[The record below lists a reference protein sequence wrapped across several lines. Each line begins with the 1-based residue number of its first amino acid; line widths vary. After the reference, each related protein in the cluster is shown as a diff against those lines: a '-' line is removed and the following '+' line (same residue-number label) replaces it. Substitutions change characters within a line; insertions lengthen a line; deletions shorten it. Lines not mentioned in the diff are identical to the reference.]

1 MWRFFALLMVF
12 NHFNLEGQKES
23 TNYFS
28 SNCVMEAELRVIN
41 TSQGSP
47 NTGPFVPGETVTFRF
62 AIKNYQTDP
71 PGTGNNCQWLQG
83 IIPVFGNGW
92 APSSFDA
99 NGRPRSGYRERL
111 TGAWTWLAEGEVGYN
126 FPTDEYNIFTD
137 PVYNRLAITRDFSGP
152 GIQSPEEALPAGL
165 FISTADRAPCLN
177 AGNDPDESW
186 GVTQD
191 CGTSADLGFWDFQL
205 TVREFDGPEGCL
217 ATGYNETWVE
227 IFTFTDGEIGCVDDG
242 NALCAEDPSFR
253 IEANSLCIPSN
264 AAFRYYNQRDPL
276 CGSSEVNDFEI
287 DMNQNPPYPN
297 EDWPGCNAPQQLS
310 EPHWLT
316 FVANAVNI
324 ELELEIDNC
333 ENGDGVL
340 WSLYKLP
347 CDGDIGRL
355 NVNSSTTNLS
365 APFGGCQSAESP
377 QIGTQSIEFTAEP
390 GQLYGILVDGW
401 SGDYCRLKLNMINGG
416 EIPDLTDVEPIPE
429 FDSEPYGYVMDSVC
443 VGAEEVEFSVQ
454 DVDGACGYRWTYRSD
469 SLNSTIYTDEPLIFY
484 DFPFRDT
491 VTICATATN
500 ICNSTEESC
509 IDVLVTSSNASTF
522 YQDTIC
528 EGERYTWLDSSGDTI
543 RALPPQNESGLQR
556 FTEFL
561 GDVGLCGLSADLD
574 LYVRPENNENPTLV
588 DTFIC
593 YEPDQEISLFF
604 FCDTIKEIDT
614 IPIQACVSPTTGCD
628 TFFRI
633 EFNVIGGE
641 LDITVES
648 CNGFGSMVFGFEDP
662 GLEGYT
668 PWNIQIPK
676 YENDPNYELNYQWT
690 TNAGARILGQGRELV
705 LPQNIIEQFAQG
717 NTFALNLLIEIV
729 YRGNVVCS
737 STADYDFSLRD
748 NFPRVQ
754 GIFGTPSFSLGQENL
769 KYWSDIR
776 NPRRPDHDQP
786 ADQIFMREW
795 QIPPGFSFVPPTDP
809 TTDTILMNA
818 PESLMDTEL
827 CLEVTTDLC
836 AFTDRACQDLEQT
849 ACPVEIVPL
858 DSCGKNVFG
867 IAADLDTIFSYEW
880 TVANGAIIG
889 PNNRSIVM
897 VNPEGSD
904 STILNLVLRSNCIGR
919 ERYAIAPGDGSIV
932 IEDVDS
938 IPREFYRRDCN
949 AGALLVITEEA
960 CNFRWGFL
968 DSLTGEYRFP
978 LTGPD
983 GSIWREPYYE
993 VPPDVSNFRR
1003 YFVER
1008 TIDCDESNCESEIL
1022 WSRNAIRVP
1031 CQDQKVRLYP
1041 NPNDAS
1047 FHLDMNGFP
1056 GGTYRMEVF
1065 DVLGRKVYEGS
1076 TQIEQPAHQEFIDL
1090 GRSAPGLHQLLI
1102 YNGANK
1108 LMGYESFIVI
1118 P

>member
-1 MWRFFALLMVF
+1 MFRLLFIILTVSP
-12 NHFNLEGQKES
+12 LVL
-23 TNYFS
+23 FS
-28 SNCVMEAELRVIN
+28 QEETAIQVLQNCVMEAELRVLS

-47 NTGPFVPGETVTFRF
+47 KAGPYVPGETVRFRF
-62 AIKNYQTDP
+62 AITNYQTDP
-71 PGTGNNCQWLQG
+71 PGTGNDCQWLQG

-92 APSSFDA
+92 APSSFRAD
-99 NGRPRSGYRERL
+99 GRPVAGFRERL
-111 TGAWTWLAEGEVGYN
+111 TGDWDWLPEDSVGYN

-137 PVYNRLAITRDFSGP
+137 PVFNRLAITKDFSGP
-152 GIQSPEEALPAGL
+152 GIQSPEEPLPAGL

-177 AGNDPDESW
+177 AGEDPDDSW

-191 CGTSADLGFWDFQL
+191 CGTSADLGFFDFRL
-205 TVREFDGPEGCL
+205 TVRDYEGPEGCL
-217 ATGYNETWVE
+217 ETGFDECWVE
-227 IFTFTDGEIGCVDDG
+227 IFTFTDGEIGCVEG
-242 NALCAEDPSFR
+242 SNELCAEDPSFR
-253 IEANSLCIPSN
+253 FEAENLCIPSN

-276 CGSSEVNDFEI
+276 CGSAEVNDFEI
-287 DMNQNPPYPN
+287 EMNQNPPYPN
-297 EDWPGCNAPQQLS
+297 EDWPGCNAPQDLS
-310 EPHWLT
+310 APHWLT
-316 FVANAVNI
+316 FVANAENI
-324 ELELEIDNC
+324 ELELEVDNC

-355 NVNSSTTNLS
+355 NVNSPTTNLS

-377 QIGTQSIEFTAEP
+377 QIGTQLIDFTAEP

-401 SGDYCRLKLNMINGG
+401 QGDYCQLKLNMINGG
-416 EIPDLTDVEPIPE
+416 EIPILADVELMVE
-429 FDSEPYGYVMDSVC
+429 FDSQLYGYISDSVC
-443 VGAEEVEFSVQ
+443 VGAEDVEIRVQ

-469 SLNSTIYTDEPLIFY
+469 SLNSTRYTDEPMIFY

-491 VTICATATN
+491 VNICVSATN
-500 ICNSTEESC
+500 ICHTTETTC
-509 IDVLVTSSNASTF
+509 IDLFVASSKASTL
-522 YQDTIC
+522 QRDTIC
-528 EGERYTWLDSSGDTI
+528 EGERYTWLDASGDTI
-543 RALPPQNESGLQR
+543 RAIPPQNESGLQQFR
-556 FTEFL
+556 DTLE
-561 GDVGLCGLSADLD
+561 DVGLCQLLTLLD

-593 YEPDQEISLFF
+593 YEPDQDISLFF
-604 FCDTIKEIDT
+604 FCDTVKGIDT
-614 IPIQACVSPTTGCD
+614 IPIQACTSPTTGCD

-641 LDITVES
+641 LDITAES

-668 PWNIQIPK
+668 PWSIQLSK
-676 YENDPNYELNYQWT
+676 YENDPDYELRYQWT
-690 TNAGARILGQGRELV
+690 TNSGARLLGQDPELV

-717 NTFALNLLIEIV
+717 NTFALSLLIEIV

-737 STADYDFSLRD
+737 SSAGYDFSLRD

-754 GIFGTPSFSLGQENL
+754 GIFGAPSFSLGQENL
-769 KYWSDIR
+769 KYWADIR

-795 QIPPGFSFVPPTDP
+795 QIPPGFSFVPPSDP
-809 TTDTILMNA
+809 TTDTLLMNA
-818 PESLMDTEL
+818 PETLMDTEL

-836 AFTDRACQDLEQT
+836 GFSDKACLDLEQT
-849 ACPVEIVPL
+849 SCPAEIVPL

-867 IAADLDTIFSYEW
+867 VSADLDTIFSYEW
-880 TVANGAIIG
+880 TVSNGEIIG
-889 PNNRSIVM
+889 PNNREIVM

-904 STILNLVLRSNCIGR
+904 STILNLVLRSNCIGL
-919 ERYAIAPGDGSIV
+919 ERYAIAPGGSSLV
-932 IEDVDS
+932 IENVDS

-960 CNFRWGFL
+960 CGLRWGYL
-968 DSLTGEYRFP
+968 DSLTGAYRFP
-978 LTGPD
+978 LLGPE
-983 GSIWREPYYE
+983 GNVWREAYLE
-993 VPPDVSNFRR
+993 VPEEASNFRS

-1008 TIDCDESNCESEIL
+1008 TIDCDQSNCESEIL

-1031 CQDQKVRLYP
+1031 CSKHEIRLYP

-1047 FHLDMNGFP
+1047 FQLDMNGFTE
-1056 GGTYRMEVF
+1056 GSYRIEVF
-1065 DVLGRKVYEGS
+1065 NSVGRKVFVQN
-1076 TQIEQPAHQEFIDL
+1076 TQVNQAAQKEFIDL
-1090 GRSAPGLHQLLI
+1090 GRSAPGLHQLLL
-1102 YNGANK
+1102 YDGANN
-1108 LMGYESFIVI
+1108 LMGYETFIVI